1 MIEKDYFRE
10 QAAFADYRMQSRRTG
25 ERVAVAALLVLLI
38 LIGMV
43 IRQRMRLQRE
53 RNGRSL
59 QLLREAR
66 EEYRQIAESMVER
79 NDTESRLRSMIASRF
94 EIVDRLGKSYY
105 ERENTASGQAAMARQ
120 VKQLID
126 GFAENGEM
134 LAELEQMVDEA
145 HDGAMQKLRA
155 DFPRMKEADARLL
168 CYIFG
173 GFSPQ
178 VISLFMEESVANI
191 YARKSRLKSR
201 IKTSDSPH
209 KGLFTALLEQPSGG
223 C

>member
-1 MIEKDYFRE
+1 ME
-10 QAAFADYRMQSRRTG
+10 Q
-25 ERVAVAALLVLLI
+25 
-38 LIGMV
+38 
-43 IRQRMRLQRE
+43 QRF
-53 RNGRSL
+53 GA
-59 QLLREAR
+59 LLREAR
-66 EEYRQIAESMVER
+66 EEYRQIAESIVER

-191 YARKSRLKSR
+191 YARLGFAPQGALYGPFGAAVRRVLDSRAENSR
-201 IKTSDSPH
+201 KTLIYSTD
-209 KGLFTALLEQPSGG
+209 F
-223 C
+223 